1 MYEDVFEQNKGLVV
15 SMARRYAGVCA
26 LDRAVSVEDLTQA
39 GFVALMRAAD
49 TYDPGAGKGWAGW
62 ARWHIQMEYC
72 RALGLRRGHFTRAH
86 TGATPLD
93 RPLRQEDAEGATM
106 GDQLPDETLPSA
118 DEALMQDEL
127 RRGVRAAVQRLKSA
141 NQRQVVELHKLQGL
155 SYQQVAKR
163 LGVSVNQAYQLSFR
177 ANEHLARDPGL
188 RALAGV
194 EPREMKRRKA

>member
-72 RALGLRRGHFTRAH
+72 RALGLRRGHFTRPH
-86 TGATPLD
+86 TGAAALDKPLSAD
-93 RPLRQEDAEGATM
+93 DTDGVTA
-106 GDQLPDETLPSA
+106 GDMLADETLPGA

-127 RRGVRAAVQRLKSA
+127 RRGVRAAVRRLKSA